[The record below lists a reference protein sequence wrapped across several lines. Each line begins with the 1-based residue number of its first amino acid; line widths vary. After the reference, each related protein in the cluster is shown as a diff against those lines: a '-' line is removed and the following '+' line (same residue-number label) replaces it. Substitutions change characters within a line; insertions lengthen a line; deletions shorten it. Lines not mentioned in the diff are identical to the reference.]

1 VNHRLFRALS
11 VFDEVLAK
19 TLGRL
24 SAVLNSPHEQAVAHT
39 LYGWLTSLFHAFGL
53 VTFNTDPSR
62 AASGRSELVW
72 HEANRRGIRMEQL
85 VFRGKHLEQ
94 YRAQVDDRW
103 FYFDSIPVPPR
114 LMREDTSWIDDKL
127 LLAKRLHEHGL
138 PTPHAR
144 CVTSWGDAEE
154 AFHTMTK
161 PVIVKPRRGSRG
173 RHTTTRI
180 GTLAE
185 LRTAY
190 DLAQEIARELVI
202 EEHLFGSV
210 CRATVVG
217 GKLVGFFRA
226 DPPQVTGDGVHT
238 IGELIAQKNASRH
251 ERLGE
256 VVITDDLISFIRRA
270 GYTLEGVLPHGVVLD
285 LSAKTGRF
293 YGGST
298 EEMLTNVHPKMH
310 EIFTKAAG
318 IIGAPVAG
326 FDLISADPTQDP
338 DTERWGIIECNS
350 LPFIDLHY
358 YALRGEPVDVARHIW
373 DLWNESE

>member
-1 VNHRLFRALS
+1 
-11 VFDEVLAK
+11 
-19 TLGRL
+19 
-24 SAVLNSPHEQAVAHT
+24 
-39 LYGWLTSLFHAFGL
+39 
-53 VTFNTDPSR
+53 
-62 AASGRSELVW
+62 
-72 HEANRRGIRMEQL
+72 
-85 VFRGKHLEQ
+85 
-94 YRAQVDDRW
+94 
-103 FYFDSIPVPPR
+103 
-114 LMREDTSWIDDKL
+114 
-127 LLAKRLHEHGL
+127 
-138 PTPHAR
+138 
-144 CVTSWGDAEE
+144 
-154 AFHTMTK
+154 
-161 PVIVKPRRGSRG
+161 
-173 RHTTTRI
+173 
-180 GTLAE
+180 
-185 LRTAY
+185 
-190 DLAQEIARELVI
+190 
-202 EEHLFGSV
+202 
-210 CRATVVG
+210 
-217 GKLVGFFRA
+217 
-226 DPPQVTGDGVHT
+226 
-238 IGELIAQKNASRH
+238 ELIAQKNASRH